1 DDEEVTT
8 VVFSPDHMA
17 YQDKYCADCV
27 LTFTSS
33 CIQIEGSFLDDDDEE
48 PFRLQW
54 GIEDILCIKSHWYRW
69 YDNVEDSTLS
79 METPN
84 PLSRS
89 IFPADPDK
97 EPLDACKRKEAFQRV
112 RKWTRK
118 LNLLEKDYI
127 FIPVNYNCH
136 WSLIVM
142 CHLREVATYQGTTQ
156 PNPEALA
163 WTEVDQRA
171 IILLQS
177 SLTEEVAAEVLGL
190 TTARQIWLS
199 LEAAYS
205 NASVERIHSLR
216 DSLRQ
221 ITKGTASVSYYCRR
235 FKAESHE
242 LFLISLHDT
251 NTTTPPAAFNAQH
264 TINKSGHGRGQAFT
278 SRGNTSRGRGRG
290 QGRRTPHCQLC
301 RTYGHYASS
310 CLNLSTYATR
320 AASTDESLAQA
331 FHAQCHVTTN
341 NPDWHVDSGATDHM
355 TPNFESLHHSTPY
368 QGNEKVLFGDGKTLH
383 ISHKGSSTISNNI
396 PLWNILVN
404 EPCAFASTT
413 TVSKTDSYELWH
425 ARLGH
430 VSFDVISVL
439 NKLGVLSIT
448 SLLPKP
454 IICTP
459 CQLAKGQRL
468 SFNNNVKRSLHPLD
482 LIHGDLWGPSPIC
495 SKDGYGYYVAFVDDC
510 SRFTWLYPLKTK
522 TGFYSVLP
530 IFINLAQTQCSRKI
544 KTFQSDGGTEFV
556 NQTVRKILEDN
567 GTFHRF
573 SCLYTPQQNG
583 RAERKHRHIVETG
596 LAMLFNAHVP
606 ACYWVDA
613 FTSATYIINRLPT
626 PLLKNKSPFQLL
638 FNQAPQY
645 DNFRTFGCQDY
656 RCLDPISSRI
666 FVTRHARFNE
676 TIFPFSGSS
685 CNTPI
690 SSLELTTFLQDIPSH
705 TSSVLHHC
713 QPMAT
718 KPPVQDSIQADDPL
732 LVRDI
737 VALFDRNQTWTLVPG
752 PHSTNIVGSKWVYR
766 FKYKSDGTV
775 DRYKARLVAQ
785 GYTQIPG
792 LDYCHTFSPVVKAST
807 VRIVLSLAVLQKWK
821 LHQLDV
827 KNTFLNGNLNET
839 VFMEQP
845 PGFISHE
852 FPNHVCKLSKALYG
866 LKQAPRAWFH
876 RLSTFLVSYG
886 FTSSRADTSLF
897 VFRSNS
903 CIMYLLVYVD
913 DLILTGNDE
922 TTITTFISC
931 LNQEFAIKDLG
942 DLNYF
947 LGLEVVYTD
956 HGLFLTQSKYASDI
970 LKRADLY
977 DSKPVSTPLAPHVSF
992 TANGLSFS
1000 DPTLYRSLVGALQY
1014 LTFTRPDLSYAVNQV
1029 SQFLHA
1035 PTIDHFQSVKR
1046 ILRYVKGTISFGLTF
1061 SRPHKNSIVGYSDA
1075 DWITTSSENLLAPEN
1090 STQNSFQPIFR

>member
-1 DDEEVTT
+1 
-8 VVFSPDHMA
+8 M
-17 YQDKYCADCV
+17 
-27 LTFTSS
+27 
-33 CIQIEGSFLDDDDEE
+33 
-48 PFRLQW
+48 
-54 GIEDILCIKSHWYRW
+54 
-69 YDNVEDSTLS
+69 
-79 METPN
+79 
-84 PLSRS
+84 
-89 IFPADPDK
+89 
-97 EPLDACKRKEAFQRV
+97 
-112 RKWTRK
+112 
-118 LNLLEKDYI
+118 
-127 FIPVNYNCH
+127 
-136 WSLIVM
+136 
-142 CHLREVATYQGTTQ
+142 
-156 PNPEALA
+156 
-163 WTEVDQRA
+163 
-171 IILLQS
+171 
-177 SLTEEVAAEVLGL
+177 
-190 TTARQIWLS
+190 
-199 LEAAYS
+199 
-205 NASVERIHSLR
+205 
-216 DSLRQ
+216 
-221 ITKGTASVSYYCRR
+221 
-235 FKAESHE
+235 
-242 LFLISLHDT
+242 ISLHDT

-264 TINKSGHGRGQAFT
+264 TINKSGHSRGQAFT

-290 QGRRTPHCQLC
+290 QGCQTPHCQLC
-301 RTYGHYASS
+301 RTNGHYASS
-310 CLNLSTYATR
+310 CPNLSTYATR

-396 PLWNILVN
+396 PLRNILVVPNLTKKLLSIRKLTSDYPVDVLFSQPFFHNEDRTTKRILASGNCENGLYVLKN
-404 EPCAFASTT
+404 EPCAFAATT
-413 TVSKTDSYELWH
+413 TVSKKDSYELWH

-482 LIHGDLWGPSPIC
+482 LIHCDLWGPSPIC
-495 SKDGYGYYVAFVDDC
+495 SKDGYRYYVAFVDDC

-645 DNFRTFGCQDY
+645 DNFRTFGCQVFPYLRDYAPHKLAPRSIPCIFIGYSAQHKGY

-705 TSSVLHHC
+705 TSSVLRNC

-718 KPPVQDSIQADDPL
+718 KPTKSPSVCTLCKPPVQDSIQADDPL

-737 VALFDRNQTWTLVPG
+737 VAVDESSSTQSIPSSHDQSSTDPITSNPNLAQAHLPTQTCNRVTESTSTPSTSNLPPSNTTTSSHPMTTRSKAGIFKPRHIADLASLTTHPLHVALTSISEPKGFKTAAKNPQWMAAMHEELQALEQNQTWTLVPR

-775 DRYKARLVAQ
+775 DRYKDRLVAQ

-827 KNTFLNGNLNET
+827 KNAFLNGNLNET

-866 LKQAPRAWFH
+866 LKQAPRVWFH

-897 VFRSNS
+897 
-903 CIMYLLVYVD
+903 
-913 DLILTGNDE
+913 
-922 TTITTFISC
+922 
-931 LNQEFAIKDLG
+931 
-942 DLNYF
+942 
-947 LGLEVVYTD
+947 VYTD

-1014 LTFTRPDLSYAVNQV
+1014 LTITRPDLSYAVNQV

-1035 PTIDHFQSVKR
+1035 PTIDHFQSLKR